1 MKRIVLKHLSGSKA
15 NQVEEFPLNH
25 FEELVIGRDPS
36 ATVKFDPD
44 KDDLVG
50 RQHAKIMR
58 DGPDSP
64 QFMIKDLGSRNGTY
78 LNKERIIGAA
88 NIAPGDVVQFGPG
101 GPEFQFD
108 IEPRPDN
115 MVRPTRIGTDGEA
128 QTALKNSP
136 PATRVADSLASA
148 SAAAGNSNGGRTAVG
163 KTTVMRMVS
172 QSKSESRRNVIVT
185 AAVLLLLVAVGV
197 AGSVLWTHYK
207 SAQLAEQQR
216 RDQENANAQIGVINE
231 RTGKVEARTGA
242 MTPAEVAAAYT
253 DSTVFIQN
261 TWNLIETKSGRP
273 LFRQFMHNKFK
284 GKDGQEHKLVN
295 DDREYVAMYK
305 QVGNSVEPLLT
316 DQTSVPHKGI
326 GFSGS
331 GSGFVV
337 TSDGFII
344 TNLHVAAGWKY
355 SYTGFTQDDFPG
367 VLIDEKGD
375 VVTGN
380 DGQPVPFLPQQ
391 NWQWIPADTRQFG
404 MSQLG
409 STAVD
414 GVNTNL
420 NVTFPKTELRIPGKL
435 ARVSDRYD
443 LAMLKI
449 DIPQPL
455 KKVELNDNYDTIK
468 PGDAAIVLG
477 YPFGSQPQ
485 QVIVIGTQQGMSG
498 YQQQQ
503 VGIVPNPTLSVGY
516 ISTVLRNQ
524 SDPQPGKDRVFSPE
538 MYQLTINSTG
548 HGNSGG
554 PVFDDQGHVIAVY
567 TYIFNDPSNF
577 TISGAVPIRYAK
589 ELMGIT
595 QVTK

>member
-108 IEPRPDN
+108 IEPRPEN

-136 PATRVADSLASA
+136 PQTRVADSLSSA
-148 SAAAGNSNGGRTAVG
+148 SAAAGGPAGGRTAVG

-172 QSKSESRRNVIVT
+172 QSKSESRRNIIIA
-185 AAVLLLLVAVGV
+185 AAVLLLLVAVGI
-197 AGSVLWTHYK
+197 AGSVMWTHYK
-207 SAQLAEQQR
+207 SAQLAQQQKQQQDEVNR
-216 RDQENANAQIGVINE
+216 QNQNINA
-231 RTGKVEARTGA
+231 RTEKVEARTGA
-242 MTPAEVAAAYT
+242 MTPAEITSAYA
-253 DSTVFIQN
+253 DSTMYIQN
-261 TWNLIETKSGRP
+261 TWNFIETKSSRP
-273 LFRQFMHNKFK
+273 LFRQYMSNKYK
-284 GKDGQEHKLVN
+284 GADGKEHQIIN
-295 DDREYVAMYK
+295 DGREWVAMYK
-305 QVGNSVEPLLT
+305 IVGNNYEPFLTTQTTVPHANVGNSIT
-316 DQTSVPHKGI
+316 
-326 GFSGS
+326 

-337 TSDGFII
+337 TADGFII
-344 TNLHVAAGWKY
+344 TNLHVAAPWKTDY
-355 SYTGFTQDDFPG
+355 QFDQGDFPG
-367 VLIDEKGD
+367 VLVRD
-375 VVTGN
+375 
-380 DGQPVPFLPQQ
+380 DGTLMADKDGLPQQFIPQQ
-391 NWQWIPADTRQFG
+391 NWAWVPADTKQFG
-404 MSQLG
+404 GSQLG
-409 STAVD
+409 NGAVD

-420 NVTFPKTELRIPGKL
+420 NVTFPKTELRVPGKL
-435 ARVSDRYD
+435 ARISDRYD

-455 KKVELNDNYDTIK
+455 KKVELNDNYDTIA
-468 PGDAAIVLG
+468 PGQAAIVLG
-477 YPFGSQPQ
+477 YPGSAPKQI
-485 QVIVIGTQQGMSG
+485 IVIGSQQGMAG

-503 VGIVPNPTLSVGY
+503 IGIVPNPTLSVGY
-516 ISTVLRNQ
+516 ISTILRNQ
-524 SDPQPGKDRVFSPE
+524 ADPQPGKDRVFGPE
-538 MYQLTINSTG
+538 VYQLTINSTG

-554 PVFDDQGHVIAVY
+554 PVFDDQGRVIAVF
-567 TYIFNDPSNF
+567 TYGWNAPGDFSI
-577 TISGAVPIRYAK
+577 TGAVPIRFAK
-589 ELMGIT
+589 ELMGLT
-595 QVTK
+595 QVIK